1 MTSLFSILPRYMSR
15 NFLWNFLFLLSLLLF
30 VVLVFDSVELL
41 KRSNRYDL
49 PLTTVFKMA
58 LFKLPEVGQ
67 IILPFAILFSAMY
80 TFWRLNRTSELAV
93 MRSIGLSAMQFTF
106 PILITA
112 FGLGILAVT
121 VINPISSVLLRNY
134 EKMENKN
141 FGHGESPISISK
153 SGLWLRQNHEDGE
166 FSLLNA
172 ARLNPENWQ
181 IEDII
186 LLEFNEDHDLLRRIQ
201 ADKGYLKQGYWLL
214 NDTKVFKNQPL
225 SEQTDS
231 LKIQTELT
239 PQDIIDTFSSIEN
252 ISFWKIPEFINTL
265 RATGFSTT
273 RMEVYYQ
280 SLIARPF
287 FFAAMVL
294 LAAAV
299 SLRPSRQGGII
310 PLIIIGVMVGF
321 ILFFSNSLLQALGIS
336 QNIPVFLAAWTPTIV
351 SILLGG
357 SVILQ
362 QEDG

>member
-15 NFLWNFLFLLSLLLF
+15 SFLWNFLCLLCLLLF
-30 VVLVFDSVELL
+30 VVVIFDTIELL
-41 KRSNRYDL
+41 KRSTGHNLSL
-49 PLTTVFKMA
+49 PTILKMA

-106 PILITA
+106 PILLTA
-112 FGLGILAVT
+112 FCLGVFAVT
-121 VINPISSVLLRNY
+121 VINPVSSVLLRNY
-134 EKMENKN
+134 EKMESKN
-141 FGHGESPISISK
+141 FDHGDSPISISK
-153 SGLWLRQNHEDGE
+153 SGLWLRQNHPESG

-172 ARLNPENWQ
+172 AKLNPENWQ

-186 LLEFNEDHDLLRRIQ
+186 LLEFNEDHELLRRIQ
-201 ADKGYLKQGYWLL
+201 AENGSLKQGYWLL
-214 NDTKVFKNQPL
+214 TDAEVFKNQPL
-225 SEQTDS
+225 AEQVDS
-231 LKIQTELT
+231 LRIQTELT

-299 SLRPSRQGGII
+299 SLRPTRQGGTI
-310 PLIIIGVMVGF
+310 PLVIAGVLIGF